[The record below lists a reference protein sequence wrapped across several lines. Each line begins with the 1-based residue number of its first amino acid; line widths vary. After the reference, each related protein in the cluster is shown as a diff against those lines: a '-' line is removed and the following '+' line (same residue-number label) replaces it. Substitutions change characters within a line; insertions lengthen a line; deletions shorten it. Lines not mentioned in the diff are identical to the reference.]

1 MSERELVYRVGRRPA
16 EPAGALV
23 LLHGRGA
30 DELDLVPLLDE
41 LDPDGRLVAI
51 TLGAPLR
58 LGPLGYHWYV
68 SREVGYPDPATFLE
82 TYRRV
87 GGWLDELPALTG
99 VGYDQTVLG
108 GFSQGAVMS
117 YALALG
123 RGRPSPAAL
132 VAMSGFIPAATGFEL
147 DPAGHQE
154 LPVWIG
160 HGTLDPIMP
169 VSFGR
174 AAAGALR
181 AAGLHV
187 DYRESAMGHSIDRA
201 FVDHVARSLPGVLQR
216 RQAA

>member
-1 MSERELVYRVGRRPA
+1 MSEPRLVYRVGRRPA
-16 EPAGALV
+16 QPAGALV

-41 LDPDGRLVAI
+41 LDPDRRLIGI
-51 TLGAPLR
+51 TLRAPLR

-68 SREVGYPDPATFLE
+68 SREVGYPDPATFLD
-82 TYRRV
+82 TYGRV
-87 GGWLDELPALTG
+87 GAWLDELPALTG
-99 VGYDQTVLG
+99 VDYDRTVLG

-132 VAMSGFIPAATGFEL
+132 VALSGFIPEAPGFEL
-147 DPAGHQE
+147 DPDGHRE

-160 HGTLDPIMP
+160 HGTLDPVMP
-169 VSFGR
+169 IGFGR
-174 AAAGALR
+174 AASGTLR
-181 AAGLHV
+181 SAGLDV
-187 DYRESAMGHSIDRA
+187 DYRESVMGHTIDPG
-201 FVDHVARSLPGVLQR
+201 FVDHVARSLGDVLPG